1 MALQMPNSMDECI
14 YFTRRVF
21 ENNGKAIAWVCKKA
35 CPKCGKAKM
44 GKPLD
49 PKTKRPK
56 IRADT
61 YECPA
66 CGFSEPKQEHEESLM
81 VEVMFTC
88 PYCGMQGEATTPA
101 KRSKFEGVPAYVF
114 ECCGCHKKIGLT
126 KKMKKGKSK
135 KGEAAI
141 DAGDDAGANDE

>member
-1 MALQMPNSMDECI
+1 MVTMPNSMDECI
-14 YFTRRVF
+14 YFTRRKF
-21 ENNGKAIAWVCKKA
+21 DPSGSAIAWVYKKT

-56 IRADT
+56 IRADV

-88 PYCGMQGEATTPA
+88 PYCSMKGEATTQY
-101 KRSKFEGVPAYVF
+101 KRKSWNGVKAYVF
-114 ECCGCHKKIGLT
+114 ECPGCHKTIGLT
-126 KKMKKGKSK
+126 KKMKAK
-135 KGEAAI
+135 KG
-141 DAGDDAGANDE
+141 GDDADDDK

>member
-1 MALQMPNSMDECI
+1 MVQMPNSVDECI
-14 YFTRRVF
+14 YFTRRTF
-21 ENNGKAIAWVCKKA
+21 DNNGKAIAWVYKKI

-49 PKTKRPK
+49 PKTKKPK

-66 CGFSEPKQEHEESLM
+66 CKFSEPKQEHEESLM

-88 PYCGMQGEATTPA
+88 PYCGMKGEATTPY
-101 KRSKFEGVPAYVF
+101 KRGKFEGVPAYVF

-126 KKMKKGKSK
+126 KKMKKGKGK
-135 KGEAAI
+135 KDEADDNAG
-141 DAGDDAGANDE
+141 GDDE

>member
-21 ENNGKAIAWVCKKA
+21 DNNGKAIAWVCRKT

-56 IRADT
+56 VRADT

-66 CGFSEPKQEHEESLM
+66 CGFSEPKQQHEESLM
-81 VEVMFTC
+81 VEILFTC
-88 PYCGMQGEATTPA
+88 PYCGMKGEATTPC
-101 KRSKFEGVPAYVF
+101 KRIKFEGVPAYVF

-126 KKMKKGKSK
+126 KKMKKGKGK
-135 KGEAAI
+135 KGEAK
-141 DAGDDAGANDE
+141 DDSGDDEK